1 MEQQR
6 KEGSCI
12 LSFPVVPFR
21 GFGDERERL
30 LKWGF
35 EELGLTRQECR
46 IALMLL
52 RGSGNEA
59 ICGTL
64 CITHN
69 TLKFHIRNVNRKL
82 GIRNRGELFALSLRL
97 ASRLQEST
105 ARGQGKVICLSSS
118 AAFYKQRCREES

>member
-6 KEGSCI
+6 REGSCI
-12 LSFPVVPFR
+12 LSFPVVRFR

-46 IALMLL
+46 IALMILK
-52 RGSGNEA
+52 GSGNEA
-59 ICGTL
+59 ICGEL
-64 CITHN
+64 YITRN

-82 GIRNRGELFALSLRL
+82 GIRNREELFALSLRL
-97 ASRLQEST
+97 TRPQEGA
-105 ARGQGKVICLSSS
+105 ARGRGKVICLSEA
-118 AAFYKQRCREES
+118 AAFYRQRCREES